1 MEGMT
6 ARDQETLG
14 QQIGRWGETYPSV
27 RSNAAALWD
36 EARGAFAW
44 FSEADIPVAEALR
57 RWTLVVH
64 LVHNFK
70 SQQFIRDVAQRW
82 PTASV
87 PGGPDW
93 PEQPAQIPRQQRE
106 LVSLVGLTWRSSV
119 TGFGPATT
127 SALLA
132 LLHPDEWAILDR
144 YTAPPAVSLAIREPA
159 LADHRPA
166 FADFVDRRDRHRR
179 LVFYEHAYMPLLRA
193 IAQCSGVALLQIE
206 RGMFLIGEHLSSTAS
221 GQGWPQYHA
230 APLHALT
237 EGPPSRSTRR
247 GQGL

>member
-44 FSEADIPVAEALR
+44 FCEPDIPVAEALR

-70 SQQFIRDVAQRW
+70 SQQLIRDVAQRW
-82 PTASV
+82 PTSNVA
-87 PGGPDW
+87 GGPDW
-93 PEQPAQIPRQQRE
+93 PEHPAQIPRQQQE
-106 LVSLVGLTWRSSV
+106 LVSHVGLTWRSV

-132 LLHPDEWAILDR
+132 LLHPEEWAILDR

-159 LADHRPA
+159 LTDHRPA
-166 FADFVDRRDRHRR
+166 FTDYVDRHDRHRR
-179 LVFYEHAYMPLLRA
+179 LVFYEHAYMPLLRDVA
-193 IAQCSGVALLQIE
+193 KYSGVALLQVE

-221 GQGWPQYHA
+221 GQGWSRYHA
-230 APLHALT
+230 ALLHALT
-237 EGPPSRSTRR
+237 EGPPSLNIRR

>member
-1 MEGMT
+1 MEGI
-6 ARDQETLG
+6 AACDQEGLG
-14 QQIGRWGETYPSV
+14 QQIGRWGEIYPLV

-44 FSEADIPVAEALR
+44 FCEADITVGEALR

-70 SQQFIRDVAQRW
+70 SQQFVRDVAQRW

-87 PGGPDW
+87 AGGPDW
-93 PEQPAQIPRQQRE
+93 PEHPVQVPPRQQEIMAR
-106 LVSLVGLTWRSSV
+106 VGLTWRSSV
-119 TGFGPATT
+119 TGFGTATT

-132 LLHPDEWAILDR
+132 LLHPEEWAILDR

-166 FADFVDRRDRHRR
+166 FTDYVDRHDRHRR
-179 LVFYEHAYMPLLRA
+179 LVFYDHAYMPLLRDVA
-193 IAQCSGVALLQIE
+193 KCSGVALLQVE
-206 RGMFLIGEHLSSTAS
+206 RGMFLIGEHLSSKAS
-221 GQGWPQYHA
+221 GQGWPRYHA
-230 APLHALT
+230 ALLHALT
-237 EGPPSRSTRR
+237 EGPPSRNTRR